1 MLRMTLAALAFLG
14 APALVQAETMPM
26 HHAGHAK
33 RNASPA
39 DKANAAAMDTMMKAM
54 GAKPTGDP
62 DRDFVTMMTPHHQ
75 GAIDMAKVELQYGK
89 DPMLL
94 DLAKGIVA
102 AQEREIAEMKDWL
115 AKKESRR

>member
-1 MLRMTLAALAFLG
+1 MLRITLAALALFG
-14 APALVQAETMPM
+14 APALVKAETMPM
-26 HHAGHAK
+26 PHAAHAK

-39 DKANAAAMDTMMKAM
+39 DKANAAAMDKMMKAM
-54 GAKPTGDP
+54 DAKPTGDP
-62 DRDFVTMMTPHHQ
+62 DKDFVIMMMPHHQ
-75 GAIDMAKVELQYGK
+75 GAIDMANVELQYGK

-115 AKKESRR
+115 AKNGGRR